1 MLNGIND
8 VYTRINNIRKG
19 AKNFTNSLKPE
30 KVTEFENMYKNA
42 ISQKNENEDTK
53 ETFVHPFLK
62 SKNEAKEDLKNNLL
76 DKNENEDKN
85 LILQSVKKAS
95 KKYGVPEDL
104 IKAVIKV
111 ESNFDKNS
119 VSRVGAMGL
128 MQLMPKTALELNVE
142 KPFDIED
149 NVDGGTKYLKMMIDK
164 YDGDLDKVL
173 SAYNAGP
180 TRVDEVNGI
189 PDIKETQNYVKTI
202 RKILNK

>member
-8 VYTRINNIRKG
+8 VYTRINDIRKG

-30 KVTEFENMYKNA
+30 KVTEFENMYKNS
-42 ISQKNENEDTK
+42 ISQKNEGKDTK
-53 ETFVHPFLK
+53 EAFVHPFLK
-62 SKNEAKEDLKNNLL
+62 SKNKVKENLKNNLL
-76 DKNENEDKN
+76 DKNENNDKN

-95 KKYGVPEDL
+95 NKYGVPEDL

-128 MQLMPKTALELNVE
+128 MQLMPKTALELKVE
-142 KPFDIED
+142 KPFDIEE

-180 TRVDEVNGI
+180 NRVDEVNGI